1 MKAIKVL
8 ALVLAAAC
16 CFGAFVACAGGNSYT
31 KDNEKFVIGATGPLT
46 GPAAVYGQGVRN
58 AALMAVEE
66 INAAGGLDG
75 VMFEL
80 RMLDDEHKADK
91 VPALYQELL
100 EGGMQV
106 SLGTVTTNPALEFK
120 PLAKDDNVFFITPS
134 ASADAVPADADNAYQ
149 MCFADTKQGVAAAE
163 FVKANYAGQTI
174 GVFYK
179 SDDAYSKGIYD
190 EFKATVGSA
199 VTLTV
204 QSFDDNN
211 TTDFGA
217 QVNALK
223 DCKFIFMPT
232 YYDPASIFMKAAAN
246 VMSADTVY
254 YGCDGFDGIDAIEG
268 FDINSIPQK
277 VTMLTHYDSNADATT
292 PAGTFAAK
300 YIAKYGKE
308 TLNQFGA
315 SAYDCVYAIFNAMK
329 AAKDAGEKVDV
340 KMSASDLS
348 DILKAQFQGGFT
360 YSGVT
365 GANMTWD
372 AQGYVKKNATYVVIK
387 DFTA

>member
-8 ALVLAAAC
+8 SLALAVVF
-16 CFGAFVACAGGNSYT
+16 CFGAFVACAGGDSYT
-31 KDNEKFVIGATGPLT
+31 KDNEKFVIGLTGPLT

-58 AALMAVEE
+58 AAMMAVEE

-120 PLAKDDNVFFITPS
+120 PLAKEDNIFFITPS
-134 ASADAVPADADNAYQ
+134 ASADKVPAGDANAYQ
-149 MCFADTKQGVAAAE
+149 MCFADTKQGVAAGQ
-163 FVKANYAGQTI
+163 FVKENYAGQTI

-179 SDDAYSKGIYD
+179 SDDAYSKGIYE
-190 EFKATVGSA
+190 EFVKTVGNT

-246 VMSADTVY
+246 VMSADTTY

-268 FDINSIPQK
+268 FDINAIPQK
-277 VTMLTHYDSNADATT
+277 VTMLTHFNSAATEG
-292 PAGTFAAK
+292 AAATFVAK
-300 YIAKYGKE
+300 YTAKYGKD

-315 SAYDCVYAIFNAMK
+315 SAYDCVYAIYNAMK
-329 AAKDAGEKVDV
+329 AAKDAGEKIDV
-340 KMSASDLS
+340 KMGASDLC
-348 DILKAQFQGGFT
+348 DILKAQFSGGFT
-360 YSGVT
+360 FNGVT
-365 GANMTWD
+365 GANITWD
-372 AQGYVKKNATYVVIK
+372 AEGYVKKNATYVVIK
-387 DFTA
+387 DFNA